1 MHQGLDLEAD
11 NGANVYPVCVGTI
24 AKVIPSY
31 PGYGKTIIL
40 ECDVNDLPVSK
51 KALAKNI
58 DTIYFVY
65 AHLNSINVTE
75 GAIITTLDTI
85 LGKTG
90 NTGNAGSMTR
100 IEDGA
105 HLHFEVRTEITKSM
119 GKSGMT
125 YRQDPFPWL
134 DNCKTTENGVKL
146 NR

>member
-1 MHQGLDLEAD
+1 MICQFQ
-11 NGANVYPVCVGTI
+11 
-24 AKVIPSY
+24 KSF
-31 PGYGKTIIL
+31 
-40 ECDVNDLPVSK
+40 SK
-51 KALAKNI
+51 KHRHNLLCLCTFKFYKCNR
-58 DTIYFVY
+58 
-65 AHLNSINVTE
+65 

-125 YRQDPFPWL
+125 YRQDPFL
-134 DNCKTTENGVKL
+134 G
-146 NR
+146 